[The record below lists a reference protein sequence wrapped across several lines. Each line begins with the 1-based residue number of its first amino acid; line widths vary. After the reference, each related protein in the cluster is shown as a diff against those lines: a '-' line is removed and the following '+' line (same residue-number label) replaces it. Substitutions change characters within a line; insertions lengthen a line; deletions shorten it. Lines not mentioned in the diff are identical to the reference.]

1 MYHGGSPAGSR
12 STKPKTVSV
21 HHIRQSNIGFLFT
34 NFGRSVYFIA
44 FKRWKF
50 PPCGGHRI
58 DPTCGIWTSYLQG
71 IIRVW
76 NVSDPTKTTKLK
88 DSFGRGEL
96 IGGDFLLV
104 LSASSHCV
112 RIHDGPTT
120 TSLLACRGCWIKK
133 NKFIFETTGVCIE

>member
-76 NVSDPTKTTKLK
+76 NVSDPTKTKAQRQFR
-88 DSFGRGEL
+88 SGRTYWWG
-96 IGGDFLLV
+96 FPTRPV
-104 LSASSHCV
+104 CSSHCV